1 MRKEPS
7 ATRMGDWVM
16 LPSEVSMK
24 GMDVRG
30 GILEPPLGLIFMSSG
45 NLNCGMPLGIWEPLY
60 FD

>member
-1 MRKEPS
+1 
-7 ATRMGDWVM
+7 M

-45 NLNCGMPLGIWEPLY
+45 NLNCGMPLGIWGPLNLELEEFY
-60 FD
+60 DYLGKG

>member
-7 ATRMGDWVM
+7 ATRMGDCVM

-30 GILEPPLGLIFMSSG
+30 GILEPLGLIFMSSG
-45 NLNCGMPLGIWEPLY
+45 NLNW
-60 FD
+60 